1 MSYEVLEKNYNA
13 LTEEQQMIVYNL
25 IISLGKLN
33 EKNDVIPKKREFG
46 QYVSKAKAVFSED
59 WEMTEEELF

>member
-1 MSYEVLEKNYNA
+1 MKFQKKNYNA

-33 EKNDVIPKKREFG
+33 EKNNVIPKKREFG
-46 QYVSKAKAVFSED
+46 QYASKAVFLDD
-59 WEMTEEELF
+59 WEMPEE